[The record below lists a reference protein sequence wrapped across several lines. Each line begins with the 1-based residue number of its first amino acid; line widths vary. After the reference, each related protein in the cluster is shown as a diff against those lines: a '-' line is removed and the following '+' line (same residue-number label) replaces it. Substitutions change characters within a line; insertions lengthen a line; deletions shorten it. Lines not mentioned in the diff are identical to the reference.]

1 MQSKKAYPNYDE
13 SINFINPRDTQK
25 WIGITTEIY
34 SKVHAGMTK
43 SQAVEEATSDLDKME
58 KIDFL
63 NWLKFYEENS
73 HNKYSFKKATA
84 QNYYMSDDG
93 IFLPTGPVA
102 SSEPKAAQDTHS
114 AVDSAIGEDTNV
126 KTIEEAKKRQIQ
138 DHKNKILSRL
148 NAAERLVSSGL
159 TKDLLGKEFSDVL
172 QSLMNIK
179 MQVLNTKIAS
189 CSNKTY
195 QDLIVRQANMLHMR
209 GLSKS
214 SKMLLKIASTL
225 PPPPEPP
232 APTNNVGLP
241 GEMTTNPIP
250 PTQIS
255 EMDALHA
262 EDAGDIGAISEFMSN
277 LEGGVVGTVMSDEL
291 SADTAEYDEGA
302 VMGDFNK
309 SSFEDPEDPDDDFED
324 ESDANDDILF
334 IEDSADDYDYNII
347 YEDEKP
353 SLFVEA
359 QDAAQA
365 GNLASPPAVAEPSAP
380 AATPAIPAP
389 AKPIDGPKAPVAP
402 AAPAEMTVS
411 EDADD
416 SAENF
421 DSYIDKAF
429 ENLSVTDIV
438 NKLNDL
444 TKIFK
449 TREIPRQL
457 STIDMMLDHLGLSTY
472 FPSLAEATNKS
483 LESNQYILS
492 RIEDIASRLQGSLE
506 SKEIDLSQATKSP
519 SADPEAMKVKNDLEQ
534 KSEKEKER
542 KRLKKEIEEK
552 ALEESAEANEKP
564 EIEVQEDM
572 AGPVNTA
579 TDMPQAAPAQP
590 ATAPATSPVAK
601 PA

>member
-1 MQSKKAYPNYDE
+1 
-13 SINFINPRDTQK
+13 
-25 WIGITTEIY
+25 
-34 SKVHAGMTK
+34 
-43 SQAVEEATSDLDKME
+43 
-58 KIDFL
+58 
-63 NWLKFYEENS
+63 
-73 HNKYSFKKATA
+73 
-84 QNYYMSDDG
+84 MSY
-93 IFLPTGPVA
+93 
-102 SSEPKAAQDTHS
+102 SEPQVTQDTHG

-159 TKDLLGKEFSDVL
+159 TKDLLGNEFSDVL

-179 MQVLNTKIAS
+179 LQVLNTKIAS

-195 QDLIVRQANMLHMR
+195 QDLIVRQANMLNMR

-214 SKMLLKIASTL
+214 SEVLLKIADAL

-232 APTNNVGLP
+232 APTDNKGLP
-241 GEMTTNPIP
+241 GVMTTNPIP
-250 PTQIS
+250 APQIS
-255 EMDALHA
+255 E
-262 EDAGDIGAISEFMSN
+262 
-277 LEGGVVGTVMSDEL
+277 
-291 SADTAEYDEGA
+291 EGA
-302 VMGDFNK
+302 VNAEGVDAIENFMGRMDGTISDITSDIMPVSDGLDEPAGAMEEGK
-309 SSFEDPEDPDDDFED
+309 EKLGDSGILDCFEEERDNDYADDFYT
-324 ESDANDDILF
+324 NDDILLVD
-334 IEDSADDYDYNII
+334 EDGADESGYS
-347 YEDEKP
+347 YEDYEP
-353 SLFVEA
+353 SMFVKA
-359 QDAAQA
+359 QDATQA
-365 GNLASPPAVAEPSAP
+365 GNLSASPAGAAPPAYASPSA
-380 AATPAIPAP
+380 A
-389 AKPIDGPKAPVAP
+389 
-402 AAPAEMTVS
+402 AAPARPTNESIDSNTPAEISVS
-411 EDADD
+411 EDDGE
-416 SAENF
+416 SKENF

-519 SADPEAMKVKNDLEQ
+519 STDPETMKVKNDLEQ

-542 KRLKKEIEEK
+542 KRLKKEMEDK
-552 ALEESAEANEKP
+552 SLDESGEAKEKP

-572 AGPVNTA
+572 AGPINT
-579 TDMPQAAPAQP
+579 TNEMPKAAPARP
-590 ATAPATSPVAK
+590 VAAPAASPVAK